1 MKVFSVYGY
10 SKSGKTTVVESMVRE
25 LTKRMFS
32 VGSIKE
38 IHYEDFKL
46 DTPTSNTGRHR
57 SQGANPVTARG
68 YTETDI
74 MYDSQLTLPQ
84 ILEHYH
90 QNFVVCEGV
99 TDYNLPKIITAKTID
114 ELEERWEPG
123 IFAVSGRVAELL
135 GDTHR
140 DVPVINVL
148 KDPERLCELILD
160 KVFDLLPDVDEK
172 CCFQCGYGCRGLTE
186 KIIHGEAKR
195 NDCIQ
200 KTSAVKL
207 FIDGREIGTV
217 PFVEEI
223 LRNTCLGVVST
234 LDGYHEGC
242 KIEIKLH

>member
-10 SKSGKTTVVESMVRE
+10 SKSGKTTVVEAMVRE
-25 LTKRMFS
+25 LTKRRFS

-74 MYDSQLTLPQ
+74 MYYSQLSLPQ
-84 ILEHYH
+84 ILEHY
-90 QNFVVCEGV
+90 QQDFVVCEGV
-99 TDYNLPKIITAKTID
+99 TDYNLPKIITAKTIN

-123 IFAVSGRVAELL
+123 IFAISGRVADLL
-135 GDTHR
+135 DETYRG
-140 DVPVINVL
+140 VPVINVV
-148 KDPERLCELILD
+148 KYPEKLCELVLE

-172 CCFQCGYGCRGLTE
+172 CCFQCGYGCRGLTDN
-186 KIIHGEAKR
+186 IIRGDATR
-195 NDCIQ
+195 DDCIQ
-200 KTSAVKL
+200 KTSSITL
-207 FIDGREIGTV
+207 SINGNEIGMV

>member
-10 SKSGKTTVVESMVRE
+10 SKSGKTTVVEAMVRE
-25 LTKRMFS
+25 LTKRRFS

-90 QNFVVCEGV
+90 QDFVVCEGV
-99 TDYNLPKIITAKTID
+99 T
-114 ELEERWEPG
+114 E
-123 IFAVSGRVAELL
+123 SGRVAELL
-135 GDTHR
+135 DDTYKG
-140 DVPVINVL
+140 VPVINVL
-148 KDPERLCELILD
+148 TNPEKLCELVLD

-200 KTSAVKL
+200 KTSDIKL
-207 FIDGREIGTV
+207 FMDGREIGIV

-242 KIEIKLH
+242 KIEIKLQ